1 MHFSFLE
8 YFKLLISSSIL
19 PSRHPPVTPIN
30 FPGTLNASGPT
41 SVQLVRPGAVSGV
54 TYCSPFESNLA
65 SSVGEAADLSS
76 KTPTFPLPS
85 HTARKTCCGS
95 YTPPIAPLCPGN
107 RFFQSVSVEGR
118 SRVGLNVKPH
128 YGGVE
133 MVLSGPMVG
142 NPTAGALLVETALGQ
157 SSYFGGN
164 QQAGVVDL
172 GGLISQR
179 GDEVPLQP
187 QIHSGRVLGE
197 TSNTKN
203 NNPFLF

>member
-8 YFKLLISSSIL
+8 YFKLLISPSIL
-19 PSRHPPVTPIN
+19 PFHHPPVTPIH

-41 SVQLVRPGAVSGV
+41 SAQLVRPGAVSGV
-54 TYCSPFESNLA
+54 TYRSPFESNLA

-85 HTARKTCCGS
+85 RAAREACCGS
-95 YTPPIAPLCPGN
+95 DMPPIAPPCPGN

-128 YGGVE
+128 SGGAE

-142 NPTAGALLVETALGQ
+142 NPTAAAPLVETALGQ
-157 SSYFGGN
+157 SCYFGGN

-187 QIHSGRVLGE
+187 QMRSGRVLGE
-197 TSNTKN
+197 TSNTN

>member
-8 YFKLLISSSIL
+8 YFKLLISPSIL

-54 TYCSPFESNLA
+54 TYCSRFESNFA

-76 KTPTFPLPS
+76 KTPTPLPS
-85 HTARKTCCGS
+85 HTAREACCGS
-95 YTPPIAPLCPGN
+95 YMPPIAPLCPGN
-107 RFFQSVSVEGR
+107 IFFQSVFLEGR
-118 SRVGLNVKPH
+118 SGVGLNVKPPC
-128 YGGVE
+128 GGVE

-142 NPTAGALLVETALGQ
+142 NPTAGALLVETALDQ

-164 QQAGVVDL
+164 QQAGVLDL
-172 GGLISQR
+172 GGLISQK

-197 TSNTKN
+197 TSNTN